1 MNDAVGL
8 PYDSLEAAFA
18 TTANRDACEPRIGPP
33 PYLGPPLGP
42 GSGFTAQPVVS
53 AATAGRPAAR
63 SMSADTTPSSSI
75 LQPALTLADLANRP
89 IWVGWRQE
97 MRNGRPTKIPY
108 DPRTGRR
115 AESDNP
121 ATWATREE
129 AQRWAAKQ
137 CGDGVGIMLCQLDVG
152 AFLCGIDLDTCR
164 SPESADFAPWA
175 QEIIDQ
181 FATYTEISPS
191 RTGAKLFFR
200 VASADLAAV
209 ETLFKGKHGR
219 KFKNGGGDHPPGIE
233 IYCELRYFTV
243 TGESYGPT
251 DDLRRVPLADL
262 QWLIREAGPRFAG
275 KSGDGRDDSRSA
287 KAFREGAALKASG
300 ASYEA
305 MRNALLKHEDP
316 DIAEWARTKGLAS
329 GERELRRIYDKARGA
344 DGVIDIRAPY
354 DTARLFQ
361 GSLATPLRYHRGSFY
376 EWDGCAWPEAD
387 EAALRARLYSFL
399 DLCQSK
405 TGTGRLCPVKPNA
418 LMVGSVLDALRA
430 AAHLDAAISPP
441 VWLDGVD
448 RPAADTIVACAN
460 GLLHLPTSLLLPHTP
475 SFFTHNALNFAYD
488 PGAPEPSQWLDFLD
502 ELWPNDPESIATLQ
516 EIFGYCL
523 TPDTRQQKAFLLVG
537 PKRSGKG
544 TIGRVL
550 ARLIG
555 ERNCVAPT
563 LAGLGTNFG
572 LAPLVGKRLAIISDA
587 RLSGRADQ
595 HAIAERLLSITGEDA
610 LTIDRKYASA
620 WTGQVGSRFLILSNE
635 LPRLADVSGALA
647 GRFILLSLTESFYG
661 REDPGLTDKLLTAL
675 PGILNWAIAGWA
687 RLAKF
692 GRFRQPT
699 SALEA
704 MQQLEDLSSPI
715 GAFVRECCEIG
726 AGYCVSVSDVFNAWG
741 GWCMTQG
748 REHTGTAQS
757 FGRDLRAAVPGLKT
771 ARPREGGGRV
781 REYQGLRLA
790 PG

>member
-1 MNDAVGL
+1 MA
-8 PYDSLEAAFA
+8 EAPSSP
-18 TTANRDACEPRIGPP
+18 RPGRIGPRP
-33 PYLGPPLGP
+33 AHLGPYLGPGF
-42 GSGFTAQPVVS
+42 GFTTKPAVS
-53 AATAGRPAAR
+53 AATAGRLGRR
-63 SMSADTTPSSSI
+63 STIADATPSNSI
-75 LQPALTLADLANRP
+75 GEPATLTLADLAVRL

-97 MRNGRPTKIPY
+97 TRNGQLTKVPY
-108 DPRTGRR
+108 DPKTGRQ
-115 AESDNP
+115 AASNDA
-121 ATWATREE
+121 ATWATHDL
-129 AQRWAAKQ
+129 AQRWAETHR
-137 CGDGVGIMLCQLDVG
+137 GDGVGIMLCQVEGG
-152 AFLCGIDLDTCR
+152 ASLAGIDLDTCR
-164 SPESADFAPWA
+164 NPESGDFAPWA
-175 QEIIDQ
+175 QEIIDR
-181 FATYTEISPS
+181 FTTYAEISPS
-191 RTGAKLFFR
+191 GTGAKLFFT
-200 VASADLAAV
+200 VADGDLAAV
-209 ETLFKGKHGR
+209 KTLLDGNYGR
-219 KFKNGGGDHPPGIE
+219 TFKNGSGDHPPAIE
-233 IYCELRYFTV
+233 IYCGRRFFTV
-243 TGESYGPT
+243 TEESCGPT
-251 DDLRRVPLADL
+251 DGLRGVDLADL
-262 QWLIREAGPRFAG
+262 QWLIREGGPKFAG
-275 KSGDGRDDSRSA
+275 KSGNGRDESRSA
-287 KAFREGAALKASG
+287 KAWRAGAEFKASG
-300 ASYEA
+300 APYEVT
-305 MRNALLKHEDP
+305 RDALLAHHDP
-316 DIAEWARTKGLAS
+316 DIAEWARTKGSAND
-329 GERELRRIYDKARGA
+329 EREMRRIYDKMRGA

-376 EWDGCAWPEAD
+376 EWDGCAWAEAD

-418 LMVGSVLDALRA
+418 QMVGSVLDALRA
-430 AAHLDAAISPP
+430 AAHLDAQISPP
-441 VWLDGVD
+441 VWLDGVEG
-448 RPAADTIVACAN
+448 PAADTIVACAN
-460 GLLHLPTSLLLPHTP
+460 GLLHLPTLRLLPHTP
-475 SFFTHNALNFAYD
+475 SFFSHNALDFAHD
-488 PGAPEPSQWLDFLD
+488 PGAPEPAQWLNFLVQ
-502 ELWPNDPESIATLQ
+502 LWPNDPESIATLQ

-537 PKRSGKG
+537 PKRCGKG

-550 ARLIG
+550 TRLIG
-555 ERNCVAPT
+555 GQNCVAPT

-572 LAPLVGKRLAIISDA
+572 LAPLIGKRLAIISDA

-610 LTIDRKYASA
+610 LTIDRKYAPA
-620 WTGQVGSRFLILSNE
+620 WTGQLGTRFLILSNE

-661 REDPGLTDKLLTAL
+661 REDPGLTDKLLTEL
-675 PGILNWAIAGWA
+675 PGILNWTVAGWA

-692 GRFRQPT
+692 ARFRQPT
-699 SALEA
+699 SAVEA

-741 GWCMTQG
+741 EWCMTQG

-790 PG
+790 PR